1 MKKFALLMPLL
12 ALAACTLAP
21 ERQFED
27 DPQGL
32 GLYVAATNIYVNTA
46 VGVKNAQTGELM
58 QVKVVHL
65 SGRDEGYMVASL
77 PPGRYYLEAYSPDN
91 ARVIPLE
98 SPNAYFEVQ
107 NNCFNYGG
115 MYTFTEGQDGGSHVA
130 NANRLEDIANL
141 PKKLRKEARE
151 RDICSATMGHDN
163 ERLSAADVAGV
174 IRF

>member
-1 MKKFALLMPLL
+1 MKKLTLLMPLL

-21 ERQFED
+21 ERQFEN

-32 GLYVAATNIYVNTA
+32 GLYVAATNIYVNTS
-46 VGVKNAQTGELM
+46 VGVKSAQTGEIM

-77 PPGRYYLEAYSPDN
+77 PQGRYYLETYSPDN

-115 MYTFTEGQDGGSHVA
+115 MYTFTEGEDANHVA
-130 NANRLEDIANL
+130 NANRLEDIASL
-141 PKKLRKEARE
+141 PKKLRKEAHE
-151 RDICSATMGHDN
+151 RDICSATMGHDS
-163 ERLSAADVAGV
+163 ERLSAADVAEV